1 MSDMERKKIPIVS
14 IVGRSKTG
22 KTTLVVKLIPLLK
35 ARGIRVATI
44 KHHHLDFE
52 IDIEGKDTYRHRK
65 AGAVLTM
72 IISPG
77 TVAMVKDVEEEPTL
91 QQIVDRFVDDVDLII
106 VEGYKREP
114 LPKIEVYSAR
124 EEPPATL
131 GDPNLLAVVSDT
143 PITTSV
149 PVFKRDD
156 AQSVADLIARAIL
169 GKE

>member
-1 MSDMERKKIPIVS
+1 MEQKKIPLVS

-52 IDIEGKDTYRHRK
+52 IDIEGKDTYRHRR
-65 AGAVLTM
+65 AGAALTM
-72 IISPG
+72 IVSPN
-77 TVAMVKDVEEEPTL
+77 TVAMVKDVEEEPAL

-114 LPKIEVYSAR
+114 LPKIEVYTIR
-124 EEPPATL
+124 EEPLATA
-131 GDPNLLAVVSDT
+131 GDPNLLAVVSDS
-143 PITTSV
+143 PVTTVV

-156 AQSVADLIARAIL
+156 VQPIADLIARAVL
-169 GKE
+169 GME